1 MGISFA
7 IPIDMAME
15 VQNQLRAHGKV
26 SRGRIGVVIQELNKE
41 LADSFGLNKAQGAA
55 VNAVEKGGPAD
66 RAGVEAGDVIL
77 KFDGKTIVNSS
88 DLPRIVGNTKP
99 GSKVPMQLW
108 RKGSLKEVSVVV
120 AEISDEKNTVRAAR
134 NVRPAERPANRLGLV
149 LSEPS
154 ADQRRELKISSGL
167 LIEDVRSS
175 NSRVD
180 LRPGDIILALIS
192 RGENIELKS
201 VDQFNRLLAQFDKS
215 ANVTLL
221 VRRGEQQTFVTIK
234 GMP

>member
-7 IPIDMAME
+7 IPIDVAME
-15 VQNQLRAHGKV
+15 VQTQLRAHGKV
-26 SRGRIGVVIQELNKE
+26 SRGRIGVVIQEVTKE
-41 LADSFGLNKAQGAA
+41 LADSFGLNKVQGAA

-77 KFDGKTIVNSS
+77 RFDGKPISTSS
-88 DLPRIVGNTKP
+88 DLPRIVGGSKP

-120 AEISDEKNTVRAAR
+120 AEIPEEKSASRVAKTAK
-134 NVRPAERPANRLGLV
+134 PAERPANRLGLV
-149 LSEPS
+149 LSETS
-154 ADQRRELKISSGL
+154 AEQRRELKINGGL
-167 LIEDVRSS
+167 LIEEVRSGAA
-175 NSRVD
+175 RVD

-221 VRRGEQQTFVTIK
+221 IRRGEQQTFVTIK
-234 GMP
+234 GSS